1 MKFNFFLI
9 LIIILGINK
18 FAYSDEINCNEFDK
32 FSSEFLKCKANI
44 IKNKAVNA
52 GQNFVEDTKEY
63 QKKEW
68 SKEKGKIDKLKEKF
82 LEK

>member
-1 MKFNFFLI
+1 MTTTQQTEVNDSQI
-9 LIIILGINK
+9 DYIGIEN
-18 FAYSDEINCNEFDK
+18 SIEIA
-32 FSSEFLKCKANI
+32 SLSI
-44 IKNKAVNA
+44 A

-68 SKEKGKIDKLKEKF
+68 SKEKGKIDKLKEKV

>member
-18 FAYSDEINCNEFDK
+18 FAYSDEINRNEFDK

-68 SKEKGKIDKLKEKF
+68 SKEKDKIDKLKEKV

>member
-18 FAYSDEINCNEFDK
+18 FAYSNEINCNEFDK

-44 IKNKAVNA
+44 IKNKAVTA

-68 SKEKGKIDKLKEKF
+68 SKEKGKIDKLKEKV

>member
-1 MKFNFFLI
+1 MKFKFVLI
-9 LIIILGINK
+9 SIIILSLSK
-18 FAYSDEINCNEFDK
+18 LAYSKEINCNEFDK

-68 SKEKGKIDKLKEKF
+68 SKEKGKIDKLKEKV